1 MNADSHQEF
10 HLIDNSETFSTS
22 ELPIFIRLGNS
33 AVNTLAIINPSAE
46 PDTHPG
52 PRNDKK
58 ISLNPYIKTFLVS
71 PTGYDVSRGE
81 GYKGIRDGETI
92 QLGRSHGDELH
103 RFNPFTEDVSRDHAI
118 ITKSPDGK
126 TIIVTDLHS
135 MNGTYISKDP
145 SNLKNTKT
153 LAEERGPTIEAAEEY
168 FVVRGASG
176 SSLASEKHPDRN
188 EDAFLVDTEN
198 NVYAVFDGV
207 GGIEG
212 GDVASTAARKSAAEM
227 AQSQQAPTDLKS
239 VATYLRKML
248 DEASASI
255 LDVSLEAATTAVV
268 TKVSKFNDELYAS
281 VAHSGDS
288 RAYLLSDGVLT
299 ALTADHTPFR
309 KLGYTL
315 EAMQQQE
322 VLANTDTINVLSPA
336 EAAMFGRRNV
346 IGASLGRG
354 GEVRADI
361 KHFTVKPGDTII
373 LTSDGVH
380 DNLTTKE
387 MQSLLA
393 NDGSK
398 DLARVLV
405 NAANNR
411 AKEDHFR
418 AKMDDITAVAIVI

>member
-1 MNADSHQEF
+1 MNADSHQEYRR
-10 HLIDNSETFSTS
+10 INKKETFSTS
-22 ELPIFIRLGNS
+22 ELPVFIRLGKG
-33 AVNTLAIINPSAE
+33 AVNTFAIIDPSTE
-46 PDTHPG
+46 PDPHEG
-52 PRNDKK
+52 ARDNKK
-58 ISLNPYIKTFLVS
+58 ISLNPDIKTLLIC
-71 PTGYDVSRGE
+71 PTDYDVSRGE

-92 QLGRSHGDELH
+92 HMGRSDGDQLH
-103 RFNPFTEDVSRDHAI
+103 RFKRLTDDVSRDHAI

-126 TIIVTDLHS
+126 TITVTDLQS
-135 MNGTYISKDP
+135 MNGTYISKDL
-145 SNLKNTKT
+145 NDLENAKT
-153 LAEERGPTIEAAEEY
+153 LVEEWGSTVESAAEY
-168 FVVRGASG
+168 FAVRDASG

-212 GDVASTAARKSAAEM
+212 GDIASTAARKSAAEM
-227 AQSQQAPTDLKS
+227 ARSQQAPTDLES
-239 VATYLRKML
+239 VTTYLRKML

-255 LDVSLEAATTAVV
+255 LDVSLKAATTAVI

-288 RAYLLSDGVLT
+288 RAYLLSDGVLM

-309 KLGYTL
+309 KPGYTL
-315 EAMQQQE
+315 EAMRQQE
-322 VLANTDTINVLSPA
+322 VLADTDTISVLSPA
-336 EAAMFGRRNV
+336 EAEMFRRRNV

-354 GEVRADI
+354 AEVHADI
-361 KHFTVKPGDTII
+361 KHFPVKPGDTLL

-380 DNLTTKE
+380 DNLTTDE

-398 DLARVLV
+398 DLARTLV
-405 NAANNR
+405 NAANKR